1 MLLTPEYIFAGVSH
15 ITPEF
20 LAEKGITALALDVD
34 NTLTSHD
41 SQELPPQVDAWL
53 SAMHA
58 AGVRM
63 FIVSNNE
70 QERVAPFAQSLG
82 LEFVAKAAKPLP
94 GGMKRLQEHFKVEK
108 EKLALVGDQ
117 LFTDRLC
124 GALYGVPVFVVEPMA
139 PEIKW
144 FIKLKRVLEKPF
156 IRRYYRKGGQLL

>member
-20 LAEKGITALALDVD
+20 LAQKGITALALDVD
-34 NTLTSHD
+34 NTLTAHD
-41 SQELPPQVDAWL
+41 SQKLPPQVEQWL
-53 SAMHA
+53 NTMHA
-58 AGVRM
+58 VGIRL

-70 QERVAPFAQSLG
+70 QQRVEPFAKALG

-94 GGMKRLQEHFKVEK
+94 GGMKRLQEHFQVEK
-108 EKLALVGDQ
+108 KKLALVGDQ

-156 IRRYYRKGGQLL
+156 IRRYYQKGGKLL